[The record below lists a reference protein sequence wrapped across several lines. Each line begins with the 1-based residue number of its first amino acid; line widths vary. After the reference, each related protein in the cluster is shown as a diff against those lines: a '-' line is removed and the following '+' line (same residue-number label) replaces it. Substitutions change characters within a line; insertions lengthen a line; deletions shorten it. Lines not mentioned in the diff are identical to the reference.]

1 MTDSSSR
8 VAGQYGRKRVI
19 QACLV
24 CRARKSRCDSQRPR
38 CGFCVRTE
46 SECTYPE
53 TETSK
58 LDRASLLIL
67 ERIQTMEDSVL
78 QQLNV
83 AALPQSSRHQ
93 PTGVDSRPQSRTS
106 AAWPN
111 GDVVMTWHALRPP
124 AIRSGL
130 HSHWGG
136 YRDEL
141 CAVGATTA
149 VTTPGLSPSI
159 KSEFS
164 HRDPSANMPLTVSSP
179 FNNGHFDAD
188 LPMPMDLSSDV
199 TNPLAPELAA
209 PLIYNYI
216 VHIHSKSPVLDLD
229 FLRRLLDCLLAGGFV
244 YDGSILTSLP
254 DGFEEPDL
262 AILMLVLA
270 LGQVSSEL
278 EPKNQ
283 PVRQNNYIKL
293 ALPWL
298 GLTAFSGRSPIR
310 DLQAQLLLASY
321 NMWIL
326 KPWAAWCY
334 ADTAASKAEKLLLR
348 YPEIVEDKL
357 SHRVLWAVATMQLE
371 LAEEIYPHLDVVQ
384 CGRLAQLIQ
393 STPIPPPPLQPF
405 VWPGISS
412 HLNSVSWYHYLADTC
427 SRRLVER
434 SRLSC
439 MIPRINSLPAC
450 YRGNLQSTP
459 DESPIA
465 PDALAISTKQRMQK
479 DLRNRQ
485 GQLLMLVFRPFLA
498 TLADGNYKS
507 PNNEDQTTTMMH
519 LLEGTSRYLH
529 HAIDF
534 LHQQQTPVE
543 RHYGCW
549 LLARNIWSAAL
560 SLLVACHTPTVLH
573 HMEEAERKKNHDA
586 NRETDSS
593 AQLRNEGG
601 VFYQKAVDAAE
612 GACTMLR
619 QWEHESR
626 SLKFCADLL
635 FSLVL
640 DARRHK
646 NRTKDASDSETR

>member
-1 MTDSSSR
+1 M
-8 VAGQYGRKRVI
+8 
-19 QACLV
+19 
-24 CRARKSRCDSQRPR
+24 
-38 CGFCVRTE
+38 
-46 SECTYPE
+46 
-53 TETSK
+53 
-58 LDRASLLIL
+58 
-67 ERIQTMEDSVL
+67 L

-83 AALPQSSRHQ
+83 AALPQSSRNQHA
-93 PTGVDSRPQSRTS
+93 GVDSRPPSRTS

-130 HSHWGG
+130 HSHWGE

-229 FLRRLLDCLLAGGFV
+229 FLRRLLDCLMEGGFV
-244 YDGSILTSLP
+244 HDGSILTSLP

-348 YPEIVEDKL
+348 FVCECLERFGIRSDL
-357 SHRVLWAVATMQLE
+357 S
-371 LAEEIYPHLDVVQ
+371 VQ
-384 CGRLAQLIQ
+384 DIQ
-393 STPIPPPPLQPF
+393 
-405 VWPGISS
+405 
-412 HLNSVSWYHYLADTC
+412 
-427 SRRLVER
+427 
-434 SRLSC
+434 RLSKT
-439 MIPRINSLPAC
+439 N
-450 YRGNLQSTP
+450 
-459 DESPIA
+459 
-465 PDALAISTKQRMQK
+465 
-479 DLRNRQ
+479 
-485 GQLLMLVFRPFLA
+485 LA
-498 TLADGNYKS
+498 T
-507 PNNEDQTTTMMH
+507 
-519 LLEGTSRYLH
+519 
-529 HAIDF
+529 
-534 LHQQQTPVE
+534 
-543 RHYGCW
+543 
-549 LLARNIWSAAL
+549 
-560 SLLVACHTPTVLH
+560 
-573 HMEEAERKKNHDA
+573 
-586 NRETDSS
+586 
-593 AQLRNEGG
+593 
-601 VFYQKAVDAAE
+601 
-612 GACTMLR
+612 
-619 QWEHESR
+619 ESCG
-626 SLKFCADLL
+626 L
-635 FSLVL
+635 
-640 DARRHK
+640 
-646 NRTKDASDSETR
+646 